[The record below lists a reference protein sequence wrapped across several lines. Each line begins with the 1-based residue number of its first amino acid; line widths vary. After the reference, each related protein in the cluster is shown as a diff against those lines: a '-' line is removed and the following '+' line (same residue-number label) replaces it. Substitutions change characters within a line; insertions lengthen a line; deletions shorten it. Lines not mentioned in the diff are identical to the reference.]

1 MALLKAHELTADP
14 WTVVD
19 GTGDPSG
26 VDHPLITLESWVLHS
41 DKLGSVNTPL
51 GIFLK
56 SHQSPVELVGDLD
69 RFSVIALDFPKLSD
83 GRAFSY
89 ARLLR
94 QRYGFQG
101 EVRAVGEVRRDQYLF
116 MLRCGFNAFE
126 VGDEVD
132 LSGWADAA
140 TEVSVFYQPG
150 SDDSSWAFRC
160 RRS

>member
-41 DKLGSVNTPL
+41 DKLGCVNTPL

-56 SHQSPVELVGDLD
+56 SHQ
-69 RFSVIALDFPKLSD
+69 
-83 GRAFSY
+83 
-89 ARLLR
+89 LR

-126 VGDEVD
+126 VGDDVD
-132 LSGWADAA
+132 LAGWADAA